1 MLRKKCWTIYRNID
15 TKTKYLREKERGRKK
30 FANTKLTVCRER
42 VKKNKFLKREREK
55 DFAKESQR
63 ENEML
68 VKIEKEK
75 CNERANLKCL
85 EKKTYNH
92 KGSYEG

>member
-1 MLRKKCWTIYRNID
+1 MK
-15 TKTKYLREKERGRKK
+15 RE
-30 FANTKLTVCRER
+30 
-42 VKKNKFLKREREK
+42 REREK

-68 VKIEKEK
+68 VKIKKEK

>member
-1 MLRKKCWTIYRNID
+1 M
-15 TKTKYLREKERGRKK
+15 
-30 FANTKLTVCRER
+30 
-42 VKKNKFLKREREK
+42 KRERK
-55 DFAKESQR
+55 KVFAKESQR

-68 VKIEKEK
+68 VKTKKEK

-85 EKKTYNH
+85 EKKRYNH